1 MTTSGLHGRH
11 TLGDAMKYRK
21 IRLGAMVG
29 ALGALAAV
37 SAGSAVAQQAQPE
50 QLTQSAYKQ
59 VTFASQGVSIKRT
72 TAAAQMTKDE
82 TAPARA
88 FTGPTS
94 MLADPTNPRIVVAAT
109 ANLRDKQCYLSVSRD
124 GGHTWHFSK
133 NLPTD
138 PAYPSCTNASASI
151 PMTSIA
157 WGRKGTLYFA
167 HQAYGDGEGPREGK
181 SSILLARTTDLG
193 ATWKTTLVDNN
204 RGKTGVVANDSGVP
218 GLTVDTS
225 GPQDIV
231 SVGFNQSF
239 PDAPADSPLKN
250 PNVSVSTSFDG
261 GNTFG
266 PPVELNSFP
275 RPSIDLAGTTHQMF
289 MTGGFGSPF
298 LYAHDGVLL
307 AVTGP
312 GFAASD
318 TLPPAPPEA
327 GSGVTPGTWYAR
339 PMPQLIG
346 RSTDHGKTWAI
357 TALGPPIYAGAGNMT
372 GMGWTAKG
380 GPKGTFVAVYPATP
394 ATSPTTALADIV
406 MLRSTDGG
414 VTWSSPLAI
423 DDDPPVDQTTSFYP
437 QLAVAPNGR
446 VDVAWQDNRDGV
458 TDFTFNERYSYSTD
472 GGLTWAHNVKINDQ
486 PINFNYGVSFNSD
499 IRQPNGIAS
508 TNQYAIIGWAD
519 TRFAD
524 EVTQTQDN
532 FAAAAQFAPLPS
544 TKNTVAPKIAAVFGG
559 LIVAGIVLL
568 VMMQLRR
575 RRESPR
581 ATAPPVQETVG
592 ARASEKP

>member
-1 MTTSGLHGRH
+1 
-11 TLGDAMKYRK
+11 MKFGK
-21 IRLGAMVG
+21 LRLAAAVGAM
-29 ALGALAAV
+29 GALAAA
-37 SAGSAVAQQAQPE
+37 SAGSAVAQQQGQPE
-50 QLTQSAYKQ
+50 QLSPTAYKQ
-59 VTFASQGVSIKRT
+59 VTFAPQGVSVKQL
-72 TAAAQMTKDE
+72 TAAAQMTKDQS
-82 TAPARA
+82 APARA

-94 MLADPTNPRIVVAAT
+94 MVADPDNPRIVVAAT
-109 ANLRDKQCYLSVSRD
+109 ADLRDKQCYLSVSRD

-133 NLPTD
+133 NPPTD
-138 PAYPSCTNASASI
+138 PTYPYCTNASASV
-151 PMTSIA
+151 PMTMVA
-157 WGRKGTLYFA
+157 WGRGGTLYYA

-193 ATWKTTLVDNN
+193 VTWKTTLVDNN
-204 RGKTGVVANDSGVP
+204 RGKTGVVSNDSGVT

-225 GPQDIV
+225 GPRDVV

-239 PDAPADSPLKN
+239 PDAPSDSPLKN
-250 PNVSVSTSFDG
+250 PNVSVSTSLDG
-261 GNTFG
+261 GATFG
-266 PPVELNSFP
+266 PPVDLNAFP

-298 LYAHDGVLL
+298 LYAHNGVLL

-346 RSTDHGKTWAI
+346 RSTDHGKTWTI
-357 TALGPPIYAGAGNMT
+357 TTLGPPIYAGAGNMT
-372 GMGWTAKG
+372 GIGWTPKG
-380 GPKGTFVAVYPATP
+380 AANGTFVLVYPATP

-406 MLRSTDGG
+406 MQRSTDGG
-414 VTWSSPLAI
+414 VTWSSPLAV
-423 DDDPPVDQTTSFYP
+423 DDDKPEDQTTSFYP
-437 QLAVAPNGR
+437 QLSVAPNGR

-472 GGLTWAHNVKINDQ
+472 GGLTWAPNVKINDQ
-486 PINFNYGVSFNSD
+486 PINFNYGISFNSD
-499 IRQPNGIAS
+499 IRQPNGVAS

-532 FAAAAQFAPLPS
+532 FAVAAQFSPLPS

-559 LIVAGIVLL
+559 LMVAGVILL
-568 VMMQLRR
+568 VIMQLRR
-575 RRESPR
+575 RREGPMPATVTPR
-581 ATAPPVQETVG
+581 DPVS
-592 ARASEKP
+592 AR